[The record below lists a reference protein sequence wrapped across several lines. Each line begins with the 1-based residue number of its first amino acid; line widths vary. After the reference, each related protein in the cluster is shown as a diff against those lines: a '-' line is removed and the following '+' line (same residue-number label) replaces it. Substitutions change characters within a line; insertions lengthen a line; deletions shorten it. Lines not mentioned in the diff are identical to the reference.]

1 MSADID
7 VEQERVSVPRDT
19 ARGPL
24 WTAPVWLSDGLD
36 SVILGY
42 D

>member
-7 VEQERVSVPRDT
+7 VEHERVIASRDT
-19 ARGPL
+19 AHGPL
-24 WTAPVWLSDGLD
+24 WTAPVWLSDGAD